1 MERET
6 LETIHQLANE
16 RLQLYILASHQHLT
30 PEQTARID
38 VITARLYSLWDQY
51 RRELA
56 ASSRESQERVN
67 AQRRY
72 ELAAARRALANNAD
86 ADDGSAHRAA

>member
-16 RLQLYILASHQHLT
+16 RLQLYILASHQRLT
-30 PEQTARID
+30 EEQYARID
-38 VITARLYSLWDQY
+38 TITARLYMLWDQY

-56 ASSRESQERVN
+56 ANSRESQERVN
-67 AQRRY
+67 AERRFN
-72 ELAAARRALANNAD
+72 LLAARRALADAN
-86 ADDGSAHRAA
+86 ADDGSDNRAA

>member
-16 RLQLYILASHQHLT
+16 RLQLYIMASHQRLAD
-30 PEQTARID
+30 EQYARID
-38 VITARLYSLWDQY
+38 TITARLYTLWDQY

-56 ASSRESQERVN
+56 ANSRESQERVN
-67 AQRRY
+67 AERRFSA
-72 ELAAARRALANNAD
+72 LAARRALAEDSSDN
-86 ADDGSAHRAA
+86 RAA